1 MSIQQQTPQPS
12 LFSHAPQAIPSFT
25 SAPMFTQPLVQP
37 QPTVFIQQPSQQLQ
51 SSITTNN
58 GNLFSQLQGANNI
71 SNQQQQQQSL
81 YYSTQND
88 LNEVTSKKR

>member
-1 MSIQQQTPQPS
+1 MSIQQHTSQPS
-12 LFSHAPQAIPSFT
+12 LFNHAQQTVTSFT

-37 QPTVFIQQPSQQLQ
+37 QTTVFIQQPSQQLQ
-51 SSITTNN
+51 SLITTNS

-71 SNQQQQQQSL
+71 SNQQQQQQQSL

-88 LNEVTSKKR
+88 LNEVTR